1 MKYVAIAGRQ
11 PLISLAEI
19 QALYDKAA
27 RLVGKKLVFFEINE
41 DGEENISPDINRLG
55 GSLKLGKFFDTDF
68 SKLATFLATAHPEG
82 KITLGISD
90 FSKQKKSG
98 LAKQKSMELKRNLAR
113 VGRSVRVI
121 TSNEPEI
128 SSATAHH
135 NQLGEKAGCFEI
147 FLIDHEIYLSLGTQ
161 NITAYTERD
170 QARPA
175 RDAKVGMLPPKLAQ
189 ILINLCGKLPE
200 GARVLDPFCGT
211 GVVLQE
217 AAIMGYVPYGTDL
230 NERMVEYSKK
240 NLSWLFNERN
250 QKRFKILPDL
260 IQKKDQ
266 ILNAISVGDA
276 TNFTWEGEIDAVAF
290 EGYLGAPMSKPPV
303 DIKFKT
309 EKAKCREIAMGFLKN
324 ITPQIKSGTPVVMA
338 LPAWLRENGK
348 YAGLNILDEIQ
359 EMGYN
364 FEKFQDLSQSDLL
377 YYREGQIVARE
388 IKVIRKRKA
397 KICHMLKLVEP
408 RRMSTI
414 TLANALV

>member
-19 QALYDKAA
+19 QTLYDKAA
-27 RLVGKKLVFFEINE
+27 RLVGKKLVFFEIDE

-55 GSLKLGKFFDTDF
+55 GSLKLGRFFDTDF
-68 SKLATFLATAHPEG
+68 SKLAKFLTTAHPEG

-98 LAKQKSMELKRNLAR
+98 LVKQKSMELKRNLAR
-113 VGRSVRVI
+113 MGRSVRVI

-147 FLIDHEIYLSLGTQ
+147 FLIDREIYLSLGTQ

-217 AAIMGYVPYGTDL
+217 AAIMGYIPYGTDL

-266 ILNAISVGDA
+266 ILKAISVGDA
-276 TNFTWEGEIDAVAF
+276 TSFTWEGEIDAVAF

-388 IKVIRKRKA
+388 IIVIRKR
-397 KICHMLKLVEP
+397 
-408 RRMSTI
+408 
-414 TLANALV
+414 

>member
-27 RLVGKKLVFFEINE
+27 RLVGKKLVFFEIDE

-55 GSLKLGKFFDTDF
+55 GSLKLGRFFDTDF
-68 SKLATFLATAHPEG
+68 SKLAKFLATAHPEG

-113 VGRSVRVI
+113 MGRSARVI

-147 FLIDHEIYLSLGTQ
+147 FLIDREIYLSLGTQ

-200 GARVLDPFCGT
+200 EARVLDPFCGT

-250 QKRFKILPDL
+250 RKRFKILPDL

-388 IKVIRKRKA
+388 IIVIRKR
-397 KICHMLKLVEP
+397 
-408 RRMSTI
+408 
-414 TLANALV
+414 

>member
-41 DGEENISPDINRLG
+41 DGEENISPDVNRLG
-55 GSLKLGKFFDTDF
+55 GSLKLGKFFDIDF
-68 SKLATFLATAHPEG
+68 NKLAKFLATAHPEG

-113 VGRSVRVI
+113 MGRSVRVI

-147 FLIDHEIYLSLGTQ
+147 FLIDREIYLSLGTQ

-240 NLSWLFNERN
+240 NLSWLFNECN
-250 QKRFKILPDL
+250 QKRFKLLSSL

-276 TNFTWEGEIDAVAF
+276 TSFTWEGEIDAVAF

-348 YAGLNILDEIQ
+348 YVGLNILDEIQ

-388 IKVIRKRKA
+388 IIVIRKR
-397 KICHMLKLVEP
+397 
-408 RRMSTI
+408 
-414 TLANALV
+414 

>member
-55 GSLKLGKFFDTDF
+55 GSLKLGRFFDTDF
-68 SKLATFLATAHPEG
+68 SKLAKFLVTAHPEG
-82 KITLGISD
+82 KINLGISD

-113 VGRSVRVI
+113 MGRSVRVI

-147 FLIDHEIYLSLGTQ
+147 FLIDREIYLSLGTQ

-276 TNFTWEGEIDAVAF
+276 TSFTWEGEIDAVAF

-309 EKAKCREIAMGFLKN
+309 EKAKCREIAIGFLKN
-324 ITPQIKSGTPVVMA
+324 ITPQIKSGTSVVMA

-388 IKVIRKRKA
+388 IIVIRKR
-397 KICHMLKLVEP
+397 
-408 RRMSTI
+408 
-414 TLANALV
+414 

>member
-19 QALYDKAA
+19 QALYDKTA

-55 GSLKLGKFFDTDF
+55 GSLKLGRFFDTDF
-68 SKLATFLATAHPEG
+68 SKLAKFLTTAHPEG

-98 LAKQKSMELKRNLAR
+98 LAKQKSMELKRNLAKM
-113 VGRSVRVI
+113 GRSVRVI

-147 FLIDHEIYLSLGTQ
+147 FLIDREIYLSLGTQ

-200 GARVLDPFCGT
+200 GARLLDPFCGT

-230 NERMVEYSKK
+230 SERMVEYSKK
-240 NLSWLFNERN
+240 NLNWLFNERN
-250 QKRFKILPDL
+250 RKRFKILPDL

-276 TNFTWEGEIDAVAF
+276 TSFTWEGEIDAVAF

-348 YAGLNILDEIQ
+348 YVGLNILDEIQ

-388 IKVIRKRKA
+388 IIVIRKR
-397 KICHMLKLVEP
+397 
-408 RRMSTI
+408 
-414 TLANALV
+414 

>member
-27 RLVGKKLVFFEINE
+27 RLVGKKLVFFEVNE
-41 DGEENISPDINRLG
+41 DDEENISPDINRLG
-55 GSLKLGKFFDTDF
+55 GSLKLGRFFDTDF
-68 SKLATFLATAHPEG
+68 SKLAKFLATTHPEG

-147 FLIDHEIYLSLGTQ
+147 FLIDREIYLSLGTQ

-200 GARVLDPFCGT
+200 EARVLDPFCGT
-211 GVVLQE
+211 GVILQE

-230 NERMVEYSKK
+230 NGRMVEYSKK

-266 ILNAISVGDA
+266 ILKAISVGDA

-388 IKVIRKRKA
+388 IIVIRKR
-397 KICHMLKLVEP
+397 
-408 RRMSTI
+408 
-414 TLANALV
+414 

>member
-19 QALYDKAA
+19 QALYDKSA
-27 RLVGKKLVFFEINE
+27 RLVGKKLVFFNIDE
-41 DGEENISPDINRLG
+41 DDEENISPDIDRLG
-55 GSLKLGKFFDTDF
+55 GSLKLGRFFDTDF
-68 SKLATFLATAHPEG
+68 SKLAKFLATAHPEG

-98 LAKQKSMELKRNLAR
+98 LAKQKSMELKRNLAKM
-113 VGRSVRVI
+113 GRSVRVI

-147 FLIDHEIYLSLGTQ
+147 FLIDREIYLSLGTQ

-250 QKRFKILPDL
+250 QKRFKLLSSL

-266 ILNAISVGDA
+266 ILNAISMGDA
-276 TNFTWEGEIDAVAF
+276 TNFTWEGEIDAVVF

-348 YAGLNILDEIQ
+348 YVGLNILDEIQ

-388 IKVIRKRKA
+388 IIVIRKR
-397 KICHMLKLVEP
+397 
-408 RRMSTI
+408 
-414 TLANALV
+414 

>member
-1 MKYVAIAGRQ
+1 MKYIAIAGRQ

-55 GSLKLGKFFDTDF
+55 GSLKLGRFFDTDF
-68 SKLATFLATAHPEG
+68 SKLAKFLATAHPEG

-260 IQKKDQ
+260 ILKKDQ
-266 ILNAISVGDA
+266 ILEAISVGDA

-309 EKAKCREIAMGFLKN
+309 EKAKCREIAIGFLKN

-338 LPAWLRENGK
+338 LPAWLRENDK

-388 IKVIRKRKA
+388 IIVIRKR
-397 KICHMLKLVEP
+397 
-408 RRMSTI
+408 
-414 TLANALV
+414 

>member
-19 QALYDKAA
+19 QALYDNAA
-27 RLVGKKLVFFEINE
+27 RLVGKKLVFFEIDE
-41 DGEENISPDINRLG
+41 DDEKNISPDINRLG
-55 GSLKLGKFFDTDF
+55 GSLKLGRFFDTDF
-68 SKLATFLATAHPEG
+68 SKLAKFLATAHPEG

-98 LAKQKSMELKRNLAR
+98 LAKQKSMELKRNLAKMR
-113 VGRSVRVI
+113 RSVRVI

-147 FLIDHEIYLSLGTQ
+147 FLIDREIYLSLGTQ

-200 GARVLDPFCGT
+200 EARVLDPFCGT

-230 NERMVEYSKK
+230 NERMVKYSKK

-266 ILNAISVGDA
+266 IIEAISVGDA
-276 TNFTWEGEIDAVAF
+276 TNFTWEGKIDAVAF

-309 EKAKCREIAMGFLKN
+309 EKAKCREIAVGFLKN
-324 ITPQIKSGTPVVMA
+324 ITPQIKSGTPVAMA

-388 IKVIRKRKA
+388 IIVIRKR
-397 KICHMLKLVEP
+397 
-408 RRMSTI
+408 
-414 TLANALV
+414 

>member
-27 RLVGKKLVFFEINE
+27 RLVGKKLVFFEIDE

-55 GSLKLGKFFDTDF
+55 GSLKLGRFFDTDF
-68 SKLATFLATAHPEG
+68 SKLAKFLATAHPEG

-98 LAKQKSMELKRNLAR
+98 LTKQKSMELKRSLAR
-113 VGRSVRVI
+113 MGRSVRVI

-147 FLIDHEIYLSLGTQ
+147 FLIDREIYLSLGTQ

-217 AAIMGYVPYGTDL
+217 AAIMGYIPYGTDL

-266 ILNAISVGDA
+266 ILKAISVGDA
-276 TNFTWEGEIDAVAF
+276 TSFTWEGEIDAVAF

-388 IKVIRKRKA
+388 IIVIRKR
-397 KICHMLKLVEP
+397 
-408 RRMSTI
+408 
-414 TLANALV
+414 

>member
-19 QALYDKAA
+19 QALYDKSA
-27 RLVGKKLVFFEINE
+27 RLVGKKLVFFNIDE
-41 DGEENISPDINRLG
+41 DDEENISPDINRLG
-55 GSLKLGKFFDTDF
+55 GSLKLGRFFDTDF
-68 SKLATFLATAHPEG
+68 SKLAKFLATAHPEG

-98 LAKQKSMELKRNLAR
+98 LAKQKSMELKRNLAKI
-113 VGRSVRVI
+113 GRSVRVI

-147 FLIDHEIYLSLGTQ
+147 FLIDREIYLSLGTQ

-217 AAIMGYVPYGTDL
+217 AAIMGYIPYGTDL

-266 ILNAISVGDA
+266 ILNTISVGDA
-276 TNFTWEGEIDAVAF
+276 TSFTWEGEIDAVAF

-388 IKVIRKRKA
+388 IIVIRKR
-397 KICHMLKLVEP
+397 
-408 RRMSTI
+408 
-414 TLANALV
+414 

>member
-41 DGEENISPDINRLG
+41 DDEKNISPDINRLG
-55 GSLKLGKFFDTDF
+55 GSLKLGRFFDTDF
-68 SKLATFLATAHPEG
+68 SKLAKFLTTAHPEG

-113 VGRSVRVI
+113 MGRSVRVI

-147 FLIDHEIYLSLGTQ
+147 FLIDREIYLSLGTQ

-170 QARPA
+170 QVRPA

-200 GARVLDPFCGT
+200 GVRVLDPFCGT

-266 ILNAISVGDA
+266 ILKAISVGDA
-276 TNFTWEGEIDAVAF
+276 TSFTWEGEIDAVAF

-309 EKAKCREIAMGFLKN
+309 EKAKCREIAVGFLKN

-364 FEKFQDLSQSDLL
+364 FEKFHHHYLECCSH
-377 YYREGQIVARE
+377 
-388 IKVIRKRKA
+388 
-397 KICHMLKLVEP
+397 C
-408 RRMSTI
+408 
-414 TLANALV
+414 LA

>member
-55 GSLKLGKFFDTDF
+55 GSLKLGRFFDTDF
-68 SKLATFLATAHPEG
+68 SKLAKFLATAHPEG

-113 VGRSVRVI
+113 MGRSVRVI

-147 FLIDHEIYLSLGTQ
+147 FLIDREIYLSLGTQ

-200 GARVLDPFCGT
+200 GTRVLDPFCGT
-211 GVVLQE
+211 GVILQE

-240 NLSWLFNERN
+240 NLSWLFNKRN

-266 ILNAISVGDA
+266 MLNAISVGDA

-309 EKAKCREIAMGFLKN
+309 EKAKCREIAIGFLKN

-388 IKVIRKRKA
+388 IIVIRKR
-397 KICHMLKLVEP
+397 
-408 RRMSTI
+408 
-414 TLANALV
+414 

>member
-55 GSLKLGKFFDTDF
+55 GSLKLGRFFDTDF
-68 SKLATFLATAHPEG
+68 SKLAKFLATAHPEG

-98 LAKQKSMELKRNLAR
+98 LAKQKSMELKRNLAKM
-113 VGRSVRVI
+113 GRSARVI

-147 FLIDHEIYLSLGTQ
+147 FLIDREIYLSLGTQ

-276 TNFTWEGEIDAVAF
+276 TNFTWEGKIDAVAF
-290 EGYLGAPMSKPPV
+290 EGYLGAPMSKPPI

-388 IKVIRKRKA
+388 IIVIRKR
-397 KICHMLKLVEP
+397 
-408 RRMSTI
+408 
-414 TLANALV
+414 

>member
-41 DGEENISPDINRLG
+41 DGEENISPDINCLG
-55 GSLKLGKFFDTDF
+55 GSLKLGRFFDTDF
-68 SKLATFLATAHPEG
+68 SKLAKFLTTAHPEG

-98 LAKQKSMELKRNLAR
+98 LAKQKSMELKRSLAR

-147 FLIDHEIYLSLGTQ
+147 FLIDREIYLSLGTQ

-200 GARVLDPFCGT
+200 EARVLDPFCGT

-250 QKRFKILPDL
+250 RKRFKILPGL

-276 TNFTWEGEIDAVAF
+276 TSFTWEGEIDAVAF

-309 EKAKCREIAMGFLKN
+309 EKAKCREIAMGFMKN
-324 ITPQIKSGTPVVMA
+324 ITPQIESGTPVVMA

-388 IKVIRKRKA
+388 IIVIRKR
-397 KICHMLKLVEP
+397 
-408 RRMSTI
+408 
-414 TLANALV
+414 

>member
-27 RLVGKKLVFFEINE
+27 RLVGKKLVFFEIDE
-41 DGEENISPDINRLG
+41 DDEKNISPNINRLG
-55 GSLKLGKFFDTDF
+55 GSLKLGRFFDTDF
-68 SKLATFLATAHPEG
+68 SKLAKFLATAHPEG

-98 LAKQKSMELKRNLAR
+98 LAKQKSMELKRSLAR

-121 TSNEPEI
+121 TSNEPVI

-147 FLIDHEIYLSLGTQ
+147 FLIDREIYLSLGTQ

-250 QKRFKILPDL
+250 RKRFKILPDL

-309 EKAKCREIAMGFLKN
+309 EKAKCREIAIGFIKN

-388 IKVIRKRKA
+388 IIVIRKR
-397 KICHMLKLVEP
+397 
-408 RRMSTI
+408 
-414 TLANALV
+414 

>member
-19 QALYDKAA
+19 QALYDKTA
-27 RLVGKKLVFFEINE
+27 RLVGKKLVFFEIDE

-55 GSLKLGKFFDTDF
+55 GSLKLGRFFDTDF
-68 SKLATFLATAHPEG
+68 SKLAKFLATAHPEG

-98 LAKQKSMELKRNLAR
+98 LAKQKSMELKRNLAKM
-113 VGRSVRVI
+113 GRSVRVI

-135 NQLGEKAGCFEI
+135 NQLGEKTGCFEI
-147 FLIDHEIYLSLGTQ
+147 FLIDREIYLSLGTQ

-200 GARVLDPFCGT
+200 GTRVLDPFCGT

-266 ILNAISVGDA
+266 IIEAISVGDA
-276 TNFTWEGEIDAVAF
+276 TSFSWEGELDAVAF

-388 IKVIRKRKA
+388 IIVIRKR
-397 KICHMLKLVEP
+397 
-408 RRMSTI
+408 
-414 TLANALV
+414 

>member
-19 QALYDKAA
+19 QALYDKTA
-27 RLVGKKLVFFEINE
+27 RLVGKKLVFFEIDE
-41 DGEENISPDINRLG
+41 DDKKNISPDVNRLG
-55 GSLKLGKFFDTDF
+55 GSLKLGRFFDTDF
-68 SKLATFLATAHPEG
+68 SKLAKFLATTHLEG

-113 VGRSVRVI
+113 MGRSVRVI
-121 TSNEPEI
+121 TSDEPEI

-147 FLIDHEIYLSLGTQ
+147 FLIDREIYLSLGTQ

-276 TNFTWEGEIDAVAF
+276 TSFAWDGEIDAVAF

-388 IKVIRKRKA
+388 IIVIRKR
-397 KICHMLKLVEP
+397 
-408 RRMSTI
+408 
-414 TLANALV
+414 

>member
-27 RLVGKKLVFFEINE
+27 RLVGKKLVFFEIDE
-41 DGEENISPDINRLG
+41 DVEENISPDINHLG
-55 GSLKLGKFFDTDF
+55 GSLKIGRVFDTDF
-68 SKLATFLATAHPEG
+68 SKLAKFLATTHPEG

-98 LAKQKSMELKRNLAR
+98 LAKQKSMELKRNLAKM
-113 VGRSVRVI
+113 GRSVRVI

-147 FLIDHEIYLSLGTQ
+147 FLIDREIYLSLGTQ

-211 GVVLQE
+211 GVILQE
-217 AAIMGYVPYGTDL
+217 AAIMGYLPYGTDL

-260 IQKKDQ
+260 IRKKDQ

-388 IKVIRKRKA
+388 IIVIRKR
-397 KICHMLKLVEP
+397 
-408 RRMSTI
+408 
-414 TLANALV
+414 

>member
-41 DGEENISPDINRLG
+41 DDEKNISPDINRLG
-55 GSLKLGKFFDTDF
+55 GSLKLGRFFDTDF
-68 SKLATFLATAHPEG
+68 SKLAKFLATAHPEG

-147 FLIDHEIYLSLGTQ
+147 FLIDREIYLSLGTQ

-260 IQKKDQ
+260 ILKKDQ
-266 ILNAISVGDA
+266 ILEAISVGDA

-309 EKAKCREIAMGFLKN
+309 EKAKCREIAIGFLKN

-377 YYREGQIVARE
+377 YYREGQIAARE
-388 IKVIRKRKA
+388 IIVIRKR
-397 KICHMLKLVEP
+397 
-408 RRMSTI
+408 
-414 TLANALV
+414 

>member
-55 GSLKLGKFFDTDF
+55 GSLKLGRFFNTDF
-68 SKLATFLATAHPEG
+68 SKLAKFLATTHPEG

-98 LAKQKSMELKRNLAR
+98 LAKQKSMELKRNLAKM
-113 VGRSVRVI
+113 GRSVRVI

-147 FLIDHEIYLSLGTQ
+147 FLIDREIYLSLGTQ

-175 RDAKVGMLPPKLAQ
+175 RDSKVGMLPPKLAQ

-211 GVVLQE
+211 GVILQE
-217 AAIMGYVPYGTDL
+217 AAIMGYLPYGTDL

-260 IQKKDQ
+260 IRKKDQ

-388 IKVIRKRKA
+388 IIVIRKR
-397 KICHMLKLVEP
+397 
-408 RRMSTI
+408 
-414 TLANALV
+414 

>member
-27 RLVGKKLVFFEINE
+27 RVVGKKLVFFEIDE
-41 DGEENISPDINRLG
+41 DDEENISPDINRLG
-55 GSLKLGKFFDTDF
+55 GSLKLGRFFDTDF
-68 SKLATFLATAHPEG
+68 SKLAKFLVTAHPEG

-98 LAKQKSMELKRNLAR
+98 LAKQKSMELKRSLAR

-147 FLIDHEIYLSLGTQ
+147 FLIDREIYLSLGTQ

-200 GARVLDPFCGT
+200 EARVLDPFCGT

-240 NLSWLFNERN
+240 NLSWLFSERN

-276 TNFTWEGEIDAVAF
+276 TSFTWEGEIDAVAF

-388 IKVIRKRKA
+388 IIVIRKR
-397 KICHMLKLVEP
+397 
-408 RRMSTI
+408 
-414 TLANALV
+414 

>member
-1 MKYVAIAGRQ
+1 MRYVAIAGRQ

-27 RLVGKKLVFFEINE
+27 RLVGKKLVFFKIDE
-41 DGEENISPDINRLG
+41 DDGKNISPDINRLG
-55 GSLKLGKFFDTDF
+55 GSLKLGRFFDTDF
-68 SKLATFLATAHPEG
+68 SKLAKFLATAHPEG

-90 FSKQKKSG
+90 FSRQKKSG
-98 LAKQKSMELKRNLAR
+98 LAKQKSMELKRNLAKM
-113 VGRSVRVI
+113 GRSVRVI

-147 FLIDHEIYLSLGTQ
+147 FLIDREIYLSLGTQ

-200 GARVLDPFCGT
+200 EARVLDPFCGT

-230 NERMVEYSKK
+230 NGRMVEYSKK

-250 QKRFKILPDL
+250 RKRFKILPDL

-276 TNFTWEGEIDAVAF
+276 TSFTWEGEINAVAF

-309 EKAKCREIAMGFLKN
+309 EKAKCREIAVGFLKN

-388 IKVIRKRKA
+388 IIVIRKR
-397 KICHMLKLVEP
+397 
-408 RRMSTI
+408 
-414 TLANALV
+414 

>member
-19 QALYDKAA
+19 QALYDKTA
-27 RLVGKKLVFFEINE
+27 RLVGKKLVFFEIDE
-41 DGEENISPDINRLG
+41 DVEENISPDINRLG
-55 GSLKLGKFFDTDF
+55 GSLKIGRFFDTDF
-68 SKLATFLATAHPEG
+68 SKLAKFLTTAHPEG

-98 LAKQKSMELKRNLAR
+98 LAKQKSMELKRSLAR

-147 FLIDHEIYLSLGTQ
+147 FLIDREIYLSLGTQ

-276 TNFTWEGEIDAVAF
+276 TNFTWEGKIDAVAF

-309 EKAKCREIAMGFLKN
+309 EKAKCREIAVGFLKN

-388 IKVIRKRKA
+388 IIVIRKR
-397 KICHMLKLVEP
+397 
-408 RRMSTI
+408 
-414 TLANALV
+414 

>member
-19 QALYDKAA
+19 QALYDKTA
-27 RLVGKKLVFFEINE
+27 RLVGKKLVFFEIDE
-41 DGEENISPDINRLG
+41 DVEENISPDINRLG
-55 GSLKLGKFFDTDF
+55 GSLKIGRFFDTDF
-68 SKLATFLATAHPEG
+68 SKLAKFLTTAHPEG

-98 LAKQKSMELKRNLAR
+98 LAKQKSMELKRSLAR

-147 FLIDHEIYLSLGTQ
+147 FLIDREIYLSLGTQ

-200 GARVLDPFCGT
+200 EARVLDPFCGT

-388 IKVIRKRKA
+388 IIVIRKR
-397 KICHMLKLVEP
+397 
-408 RRMSTI
+408 
-414 TLANALV
+414 

>member
-55 GSLKLGKFFDTDF
+55 GSLKLGRFFNTDF
-68 SKLATFLATAHPEG
+68 SKLAKFLATTHPEG

-98 LAKQKSMELKRNLAR
+98 LAKQKSMELKRSLAR

-147 FLIDHEIYLSLGTQ
+147 FLIDREIYLSLGTQ

-200 GARVLDPFCGT
+200 EARVLDPFCGT

-260 IQKKDQ
+260 ILKKDQ
-266 ILNAISVGDA
+266 ILEAISVGDA

-309 EKAKCREIAMGFLKN
+309 EKAKCREIAIGFLKN

-388 IKVIRKRKA
+388 IIVIRKR
-397 KICHMLKLVEP
+397 
-408 RRMSTI
+408 
-414 TLANALV
+414 

>member
-55 GSLKLGKFFDTDF
+55 GSLKLGRFFDTDF
-68 SKLATFLATAHPEG
+68 SKLVKFLATEHPEG

-98 LAKQKSMELKRNLAR
+98 LAKQKSMELKLNLAR
-113 VGRSVRVI
+113 MGRSARVI

-147 FLIDHEIYLSLGTQ
+147 FLIDREIYLSLGTQ

-200 GARVLDPFCGT
+200 EARVLDPFCGT

-250 QKRFKILPDL
+250 QKRFKLLSSL

-276 TNFTWEGEIDAVAF
+276 TSFTWEGEIDAVAF

-388 IKVIRKRKA
+388 IIVIRKR
-397 KICHMLKLVEP
+397 
-408 RRMSTI
+408 
-414 TLANALV
+414 

>member
-41 DGEENISPDINRLG
+41 DGEENISPDVNRLG
-55 GSLKLGKFFDTDF
+55 GSLKLGRFFDTDF
-68 SKLATFLATAHPEG
+68 SKLAIFLATAHPEG

-147 FLIDHEIYLSLGTQ
+147 FLIDREIYLSLGTQ

-200 GARVLDPFCGT
+200 EARVLDPFCGT

-260 IQKKDQ
+260 ILKKDQ

-276 TNFTWEGEIDAVAF
+276 TSFTWEGEIDAVAF
-290 EGYLGAPMSKPPV
+290 EGYLGAPMSKSPV

-388 IKVIRKRKA
+388 IIVIRKR
-397 KICHMLKLVEP
+397 
-408 RRMSTI
+408 
-414 TLANALV
+414 

>member
-55 GSLKLGKFFDTDF
+55 GSLKLGRFFDTDF
-68 SKLATFLATAHPEG
+68 SKLAKFLATAHPEG

-98 LAKQKSMELKRNLAR
+98 LAKQKSMELKRSLAKM
-113 VGRSVRVI
+113 GRSARVI
-121 TSNEPEI
+121 TNNEPEI

-147 FLIDHEIYLSLGTQ
+147 FLIDREIYLSLGTQ

-250 QKRFKILPDL
+250 RKRFKILPDL

-276 TNFTWEGEIDAVAF
+276 TSFAWDGEIDAVAF

-388 IKVIRKRKA
+388 IIVIRKR
-397 KICHMLKLVEP
+397 
-408 RRMSTI
+408 
-414 TLANALV
+414 

>member
-55 GSLKLGKFFDTDF
+55 GSLKLGRFFDTDF
-68 SKLATFLATAHPEG
+68 SKLAKFLVTAHPEG
-82 KITLGISD
+82 KINLGISD

-113 VGRSVRVI
+113 MGRSVRVI

-147 FLIDHEIYLSLGTQ
+147 FLIDREIYLSLGTQ

-217 AAIMGYVPYGTDL
+217 AAIMGYIPYGTDL

-276 TNFTWEGEIDAVAF
+276 TSFTWEGEIDAVAF

-309 EKAKCREIAMGFLKN
+309 EKAKCKEIAMGFLKN

-388 IKVIRKRKA
+388 IIVIRKR
-397 KICHMLKLVEP
+397 
-408 RRMSTI
+408 
-414 TLANALV
+414 

>member
-27 RLVGKKLVFFEINE
+27 RLVGKKLVFFEVE
-41 DGEENISPDINRLG
+41 DTGSVEVVPNINRLG
-55 GSLKLGKFFDTDF
+55 GSLKLGRFFDTDF
-68 SKLATFLATAHPEG
+68 GKLAKFLAAAHPEG

-113 VGRSVRVI
+113 MGRSVRVI

-147 FLIDHEIYLSLGTQ
+147 FLIDREIYLSLGTQ

-230 NERMVEYSKK
+230 NGRMVEYSKK

-250 QKRFKILPDL
+250 QKRFKLLSSL

-276 TNFTWEGEIDAVAF
+276 TSFTWEGEIDAVAF

-338 LPAWLRENGK
+338 LPAWLIENGK
-348 YAGLNILDEIQ
+348 YVGLNILDEIQ

-388 IKVIRKRKA
+388 IIVIRKR
-397 KICHMLKLVEP
+397 
-408 RRMSTI
+408 
-414 TLANALV
+414 

>member
-27 RLVGKKLVFFEINE
+27 RLVGKKLVFFEIDE

-55 GSLKLGKFFDTDF
+55 GSLKLGRFFDTDF
-68 SKLATFLATAHPEG
+68 SKLTKFLATTHPEG

-147 FLIDHEIYLSLGTQ
+147 FLIDREIYLSLGTQ

-170 QARPA
+170 QVRPA

-276 TNFTWEGEIDAVAF
+276 TSFSWEGEIDAVAF

-388 IKVIRKRKA
+388 IIVIRKR
-397 KICHMLKLVEP
+397 
-408 RRMSTI
+408 
-414 TLANALV
+414 

>member
-27 RLVGKKLVFFEINE
+27 RLVGKKLVFFKIDE
-41 DGEENISPDINRLG
+41 DDGKNISPDINRLG
-55 GSLKLGKFFDTDF
+55 GSLKLGRFFDTDF
-68 SKLATFLATAHPEG
+68 SKLAKFLATAHPEG

-113 VGRSVRVI
+113 MGRSARVI

-147 FLIDHEIYLSLGTQ
+147 FLIDREIYLSLGTQ

-189 ILINLCGKLPE
+189 ILINLCSKLPE
-200 GARVLDPFCGT
+200 EARVLDPFCGT

-266 ILNAISVGDA
+266 IIEAVSVGDA

-309 EKAKCREIAMGFLKN
+309 EKAKCKEIAMGFLKN

-388 IKVIRKRKA
+388 IIVIRKR
-397 KICHMLKLVEP
+397 
-408 RRMSTI
+408 
-414 TLANALV
+414 

>member
-27 RLVGKKLVFFEINE
+27 RLVGKKLVFFKIDE
-41 DGEENISPDINRLG
+41 DDGKNISPDINRLG
-55 GSLKLGKFFDTDF
+55 GSLKLGRFFDTDF
-68 SKLATFLATAHPEG
+68 SKLVKFLATAHPEG

-113 VGRSVRVI
+113 MGRSARVI

-147 FLIDHEIYLSLGTQ
+147 FLIDREIYLSLGTQ

-189 ILINLCGKLPE
+189 ILINLCSKLPE
-200 GARVLDPFCGT
+200 EARVLDPFCGT

-266 ILNAISVGDA
+266 IIEAVSVGDA

-309 EKAKCREIAMGFLKN
+309 EKAKCKEIAMGFLKN

-388 IKVIRKRKA
+388 IIVIRKR
-397 KICHMLKLVEP
+397 
-408 RRMSTI
+408 
-414 TLANALV
+414 

>member
-27 RLVGKKLVFFEINE
+27 RLVGKKLVFFEIDE

-55 GSLKLGKFFDTDF
+55 GSLKLGRFFDTDF
-68 SKLATFLATAHPEG
+68 SKLAKFLATAHPEG

-113 VGRSVRVI
+113 MGRSVRVI

-147 FLIDHEIYLSLGTQ
+147 FLIDREIYLSLGTQ

-240 NLSWLFNERN
+240 NLSWLFNKRN

-266 ILNAISVGDA
+266 ILNTISVGDA
-276 TNFTWEGEIDAVAF
+276 TSFTWEGEIDAVAF

-388 IKVIRKRKA
+388 IIVIRKR
-397 KICHMLKLVEP
+397 
-408 RRMSTI
+408 
-414 TLANALV
+414 

>member
-1 MKYVAIAGRQ
+1 MKYIAIAGRQ

-55 GSLKLGKFFDTDF
+55 GSLKLGRFFDTDF
-68 SKLATFLATAHPEG
+68 SKLAKFLATAHPEG

-98 LAKQKSMELKRNLAR
+98 LAKQKSMELKRSLAR
-113 VGRSVRVI
+113 MGRSVRVI

-147 FLIDHEIYLSLGTQ
+147 FLIDREIYLSLGTQ

-276 TNFTWEGEIDAVAF
+276 TSFTWEGEIDAVAF

-309 EKAKCREIAMGFLKN
+309 EKAKCREIAIGFLKN

-388 IKVIRKRKA
+388 IIVIRKR
-397 KICHMLKLVEP
+397 
-408 RRMSTI
+408 
-414 TLANALV
+414 

>member
-27 RLVGKKLVFFEINE
+27 RLVGKKLVFFEIDE

-55 GSLKLGKFFDTDF
+55 GSLKLGRFFDTDF
-68 SKLATFLATAHPEG
+68 SKLAKFLATTHPEG

-147 FLIDHEIYLSLGTQ
+147 FLIDREIYLSLGTQ

-170 QARPA
+170 QVRPA

-260 IQKKDQ
+260 ILKKDQ
-266 ILNAISVGDA
+266 ILEAISVGDA

-309 EKAKCREIAMGFLKN
+309 EKAKCREIAIGFLKN

-388 IKVIRKRKA
+388 IIVIRKR
-397 KICHMLKLVEP
+397 
-408 RRMSTI
+408 
-414 TLANALV
+414 

>member
-27 RLVGKKLVFFEINE
+27 RLVGKKLVFFEIDE

-55 GSLKLGKFFDTDF
+55 GSLKLGRFFDTDF
-68 SKLATFLATAHPEG
+68 SKLAKFLATTHPEG

-98 LAKQKSMELKRNLAR
+98 LAKQKSMELKRNLAKM
-113 VGRSVRVI
+113 GRSVRVI

-147 FLIDHEIYLSLGTQ
+147 FLIDREIYLSLGTQ

-217 AAIMGYVPYGTDL
+217 AAIMGYIPYGTDL

-240 NLSWLFNERN
+240 NLSWLFSERN

-266 ILNAISVGDA
+266 ILKAISVGDA
-276 TNFTWEGEIDAVAF
+276 TSFTWEGEIDAVAF

-348 YAGLNILDEIQ
+348 YVGLNILDEIQ

-388 IKVIRKRKA
+388 IIVIRKR
-397 KICHMLKLVEP
+397 
-408 RRMSTI
+408 
-414 TLANALV
+414 